1 MVSRVSEPLDRR
13 RDRRRPRGKGER
25 RRTALKR
32 RDAFL
37 KDILRRVHE
46 PPVDV
51 ARIAQGKPIRRVL
64 RIAEYI
70 GGRLI
75 DGDGAR
81 VRRGIGLLLSNANLE
96 GFETVL
102 LVTHEGMPLSF
113 AEYNFILNK
122 YVILYSCNILL
133 SI

>member
-25 RRTALKR
+25 RRTALER
-32 RDAFL
+32 RDAFFE
-37 KDILRRVHE
+37 DILRGVHE

-51 ARIAQGKPIRRVL
+51 AGIAQGEPIRRML
-64 RIAEYI
+64 RIAEHI

-75 DGDGAR
+75 DRNSAR
-81 VRRGIGLLLSNANLE
+81 VRDGIRLLLPDTNLE

-102 LVTHEGMPLSF
+102 LVTHEGVPLSF
-113 AEYNFILNK
+113 VETLFHT
-122 YVILYSCNILL
+122 
-133 SI
+133 

>member
-1 MVSRVSEPLDRR
+1 M
-13 RDRRRPRGKGER
+13 
-25 RRTALKR
+25 
-32 RDAFL
+32 
-37 KDILRRVHE
+37 
-46 PPVDV
+46 
-51 ARIAQGKPIRRVL
+51 L

-122 YVILYSCNILL
+122 YVILYSCHITL